1 LEAFIEFVKNW
12 GYLAVFLGALVE
24 GESII
29 LTASSLA
36 FFGYLDIYKVATIAF
51 FATVF
56 ADQSLYHVGRH
67 YGVSFF
73 DKYPRFKP
81 ASDRAFK
88 LLHRFDIWFIL
99 SFRFI
104 YGIRTISPVV
114 IGASGVA
121 IKRYTVL
128 NLIAALIWTVVSC
141 WGGYSLGEAM
151 MKILENIHLIQKYF
165 IGFIVI
171 VMLLILCFSIWKKK
185 KSKI

>member
-1 LEAFIEFVKNW
+1 LEAFIEFVKDW

-24 GESII
+24 GESVI

-36 FFGYLDIYKVATIAF
+36 FFGYLDIYKIMVVAFIS
-51 FATVF
+51 TVF

-114 IGASGVA
+114 IGASGVE
-121 IKRYTVL
+121 IKRYTIL
-128 NLIAALIWTVVSC
+128 NLIAAFIWTVISC
-141 WGGYSLGEAM
+141 WGGYTLGEAM
-151 MKILENIHLIQKYF
+151 MKILENIHIIQKYI
-165 IGFIVI
+165 IGFFLFLI
-171 VMLLILCFSIWKKK
+171 LLILGFSVWKKK
-185 KSKI
+185 KNKI